1 MLAVFID
8 SIRGI
13 TPFDDND
20 SKIKNVMTALN
31 SIVCD
36 KHGAALIYIDHHKK
50 GQAVTLLDRSV
61 GTTAKTSA
69 VRRVLSVVP
78 VSTYVRKL
86 SLAKSN
92 ILGENPPELL
102 AALTD
107 NDLVIYEAAEHT
119 ESSLV
124 GQAQQWLIKMFSER
138 DTYKVVDI
146 YEAGQK
152 LGFSSHT
159 LKRAK
164 EHLSIEAWRKPP
176 GSWFWTCR
184 TFLREQQQ
192 TLV

>member
-1 MLAVFID
+1 
-8 SIRGI
+8 
-13 TPFDDND
+13 
-20 SKIKNVMTALN
+20 MTALN

-36 KHGAALIYIDHHKK
+36 KHRATLVYIDHHKK
-50 GQAVTLLDRSV
+50 GQAPTLLDRGV
-61 GTTAKTSA
+61 GTTAKAAA

-78 VSTYVRKL
+78 VSTYVRKI

-92 ILGENPPELL
+92 ILGDNPAELL

-107 NDLVIYEAAEHT
+107 NELVIYEAAEQA
-119 ESSLV
+119 ENSLV

-146 YEAGQK
+146 YDAGQK
-152 LGFSSHT
+152 FGFSSHT

-164 EHLSIEAWRKPP
+164 EHLSVEAWRKPP

-184 TFLREQQQ
+184 TFLKGEQGN
-192 TLV
+192 LV